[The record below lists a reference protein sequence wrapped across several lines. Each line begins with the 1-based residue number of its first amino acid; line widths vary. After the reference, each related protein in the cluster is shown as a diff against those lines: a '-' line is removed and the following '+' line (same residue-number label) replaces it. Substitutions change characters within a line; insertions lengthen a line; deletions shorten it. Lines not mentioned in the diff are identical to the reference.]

1 MENWETSQLYQK
13 NKNKRVKVKE
23 NMQSLI
29 FFKKCFSS
37 QTPKLEK
44 ILLRAIETSE
54 VMRINSYVICIF
66 IKSPQ

>member
-1 MENWETSQLYQK
+1 
-13 NKNKRVKVKE
+13 
-23 NMQSLI
+23 MQSLI